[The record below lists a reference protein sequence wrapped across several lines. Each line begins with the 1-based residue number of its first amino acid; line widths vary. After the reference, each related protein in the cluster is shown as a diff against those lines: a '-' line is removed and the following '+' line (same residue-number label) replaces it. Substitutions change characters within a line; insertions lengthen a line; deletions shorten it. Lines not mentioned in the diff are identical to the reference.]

1 MVSAGNDESDRPAP
15 GDGDGGGG
23 DWTNWLRNRLERVAA
38 PERRQDVAA
47 DDEPKSGQH
56 RAGAPPAPRLPPSG
70 QEAGADLGLGVQWPS
85 RRLEPSAGARGVSA
99 DDRGA
104 GAETAGSDPPVA
116 PGPPEAPPA
125 RPDALAPGPQG
136 AGDERPASSREAAP
150 AGFEATTAPPG
161 ARAPSRLAEPPPAV
175 PSHELVAGLDRLQV
189 AVSSLSARVDGLA
202 DATHTFR
209 SVMNERLDEYTE
221 TVLRAAKSSASDV
234 QEYRRMHTASLGE
247 VRRNANETAETL
259 RRLTGWM
266 EELARIQG
274 DDERWA
280 TALSQAFEEAAAERR
295 EGEERDH
302 QVVSTLTERLKRI
315 DQALGR
321 LGEELAAEP
330 PDPLLPVVTSLAE
343 RLERMEQALDELA
356 AQAGQPLLPP
366 VIDTLVERLEAIE
379 RAVAARGE
387 EPAALPPAPLVLDDD
402 AVRAI
407 AAAVAERLDV
417 PAIAAGAER
426 LDAPP
431 PAAAPEP
438 QPTTTETTERTETT
452 SPTSP
457 PDAAP
462 AATARGRRTTP
473 IRARS
478 RSRSSR

>member
-1 MVSAGNDESDRPAP
+1 MASAGNDESKGPAP
-15 GDGDGGGG
+15 DDDGGG
-23 DWTNWLRNRLERVAA
+23 DWTNWLRSRLERVAA
-38 PERRQDVAA
+38 PERRQDVATG
-47 DDEPKSGQH
+47 DEPRSGQH

-70 QEAGADLGLGVQWPS
+70 QEQEQEAGPDPDLALQWPS
-85 RRLEPSAGARGVSA
+85 RRPQPSAGARGSSA
-99 DDRGA
+99 DDGGA
-104 GAETAGSDPPVA
+104 DAETAGSDPPVA
-116 PGPPEAPPA
+116 PASAETPPV
-125 RPDALAPGPQG
+125 RPDA
-136 AGDERPASSREAAP
+136 PAASREAAP
-150 AGFEATTAPPG
+150 ARFDAATAPPG
-161 ARAPSRLAEPPPAV
+161 TRAPSRLAEPPAAV

-202 DATHTFR
+202 DATHSFR
-209 SVMNERLDEYTE
+209 SVMNERLDEYTD

-259 RRLTGWM
+259 RRLSGWM

-330 PDPLLPVVTSLAE
+330 PDPLVPVVTSLAE
-343 RLERMEQALDELA
+343 RLERMEQALDGLA
-356 AQAGQPLLPP
+356 AQAGQPPP
-366 VIDTLVERLEAIE
+366 VIDTLGERLEAIE
-379 RAVAARGE
+379 RALAARGE
-387 EPAALPPAPLVLDDD
+387 EPAALPPPLVLDAG

-417 PAIAAGAER
+417 RAIAAVAER

-431 PAAAPEP
+431 ADAPEP
-438 QPTTTETTERTETT
+438 QPTTAETMETTETT

-462 AATARGRRTTP
+462 APPARSRRTTP
-473 IRARS
+473 IRAPS
-478 RSRSSR
+478 RSRSGR

>member
-1 MVSAGNDESDRPAP
+1 MASAGNDESKGPAP
-15 GDGDGGGG
+15 DDDDDDGGG
-23 DWTNWLRNRLERVAA
+23 DWTNWLRSRLERVAA
-38 PERRQDVAA
+38 PERRQDVVTGHG
-47 DDEPKSGQH
+47 PKSGQH

-70 QEAGADLGLGVQWPS
+70 QEQEQEAGPDPDLGLQWTQPS
-85 RRLEPSAGARGVSA
+85 TGARGGSA
-99 DDRGA
+99 DDGGA
-104 GAETAGSDPPVA
+104 DAETAGSDPAA
-116 PGPPEAPPA
+116 PAAAERPAA
-125 RPDALAPGPQG
+125 RPDA
-136 AGDERPASSREAAP
+136 PAASREAAP
-150 AGFEATTAPPG
+150 APFDAATAPPG
-161 ARAPSRLAEPPPAV
+161 TRAPSRLAEPPAAV

-259 RRLTGWM
+259 RRLSGWM

-330 PDPLLPVVTSLAE
+330 PDPLVPVVTSLAE
-343 RLERMEQALDELA
+343 RLGRMEQALDGLA
-356 AQAGQPLLPP
+356 AQAGQPPLPP
-366 VIDTLVERLEAIE
+366 VIDTLGERLEAIE

-387 EPAALPPAPLVLDDD
+387 EPAALPPPLVLDAD

-417 PAIAAGAER
+417 RAIASVAER

-431 PAAAPEP
+431 PADAPEP
-438 QPTTTETTERTETT
+438 QPTTTETTETTEAT

-462 AATARGRRTTP
+462 APPARARRTTP
-473 IRARS
+473 IRAPS
-478 RSRSSR
+478 RSRSDR